1 VLPYFVHKYP
11 RRINQI
17 NTAPWIS
24 TTCTGAEGFTQA
36 ELMVTILV
44 VGVLAAI
51 AAPSFS
57 QWLRQ
62 KQVDAAFSQIEFA
75 LQETQAEAVKRHQT
89 CYLDLMRG
97 SNPTLSGSCLVTGDR
112 TLQGVTVNHSRPSD
126 SWKIS
131 FNEYGENRSV
141 SNDPGTLWLSSTDGD
156 VRSKCLV
163 ISVGIGL
170 RRSGKYEDN
179 KCITP

>member
-1 VLPYFVHKYP
+1 
-11 RRINQI
+11 
-17 NTAPWIS
+17 
-24 TTCTGAEGFTQA
+24 
-36 ELMVTILV
+36 MVTILV
-44 VGVLAAI
+44 VGILAAI

-75 LQETQAEAVKRHQT
+75 LQETQIEAVKRHQT
-89 CYLDLMRG
+89 CYLNLSRG
-97 SNPTLSGSCLVTGDR
+97 SDPTLTGNCLVTGDHALQDV
-112 TLQGVTVNHSRPSD
+112 TLDHSRTSD

-141 SNDPGTLWLSSTDGD
+141 SNDPGSLWLSSTDGN

-170 RRSGKYEDN
+170 RRRGKYEDH